1 MAKKPRSG
9 GPRTEA
15 GKARS
20 SQNARKHGLLTE
32 KIFILQTEDPAEWQK
47 LQDTWIAKLE
57 PKDDL
62 ELLAVNRIA
71 FAQWR
76 MHRLWAMETAAID
89 KEMDDQAPAFDA
101 RYGAD
106 ADPFLRGMLAFE
118 AFAAKENGAGLMHRY
133 QGHLERCYARAF
145 ESFMDLRTKTKLL
158 NELEVAAGHAEDTV
172 AAEVTPSADVA
183 PRQHEHGAEQNAE
196 KRNEPEMIEQK
207 ERVLEIPKR
216 TEPESLATWP
226 TAAFEAGVSPHQAS
240 AVDDNHSKAGL
251 SSEKAA

>member
-89 KEMDDQAPAFDA
+89 KEMDDQAPGFDD

-118 AFAAKENGAGLMHRY
+118 AFAAKENGASLMHRY

-145 ESFMDLRTKTKLL
+145 KSFMDLRTKTKLL
-158 NELEVAAGHAEDTV
+158 KELEEQEHVEPSIVHIESEASQQEQKQQVTDQEKAENAKLPNEQPSPAADPATNAYTDHRSPNSEPKPAPETPLTH
-172 AAEVTPSADVA
+172 AAEPA
-183 PRQHEHGAEQNAE
+183 
-196 KRNEPEMIEQK
+196 
-207 ERVLEIPKR
+207 
-216 TEPESLATWP
+216 
-226 TAAFEAGVSPHQAS
+226 SPHQPEESPAE
-240 AVDDNHSKAGL
+240 G
-251 SSEKAA
+251 

>member
-145 ESFMDLRTKTKLL
+145 KSFMDLRTKTKLL
-158 NELEVAAGHAEDTV
+158 KELEDRNTWSRRSLTSRAKRRNRNRK
-172 AAEVTPSADVA
+172 SATYG
-183 PRQHEHGAEQNAE
+183 RTECR
-196 KRNEPEMIEQK
+196 KR
-207 ERVLEIPKR
+207 EITKR
-216 TEPESLATWP
+216 TAESRGRPGNQRLHRP
-226 TAAFEAGVSPHQAS
+226 PKH
-240 AVDDNHSKAGL
+240 
-251 SSEKAA
+251 